1 MESSSLSQARPQ
13 QLGGVRGVFQRLSDL
28 PAGAEVAIWIFLL
41 LAAVGIRLW
50 LIHLLPIGLWS
61 KDAGSYAYSAFR
73 WIHTG
78 VWETDPRRGPV
89 YSMLIAFCG
98 KVWGNITSIMLLQHA
113 MGVVA
118 ILLSILTMR
127 LMHGRRALV
136 PLALCGYAYT
146 VYGLPLYLEHL
157 VRNETLLFF
166 CGSVSLVTWFAAI
179 KYRKLHWLWITGISA
194 AILTATKNVW
204 FPFPVLFVVATL
216 WYFRKEMRSAVA
228 QVLIFVIAFGVPY
241 TGFKVFK
248 HRTLGVDRSDE
259 PQEGV
264 LLYGRTAQYT
274 DLDGGIEPE
283 IKAQIRS
290 QVEDYQHEVFRTKPP
305 KLNNNEILKKT
316 VVPTL
321 TSLLRKQGKNGEDL
335 NRLCRSLAIEAIKT
349 HPLQYSLQVWRDIVR
364 MNVSS
369 GQRYTAP
376 DNKEP
381 ASQKNLLLG
390 LDKPDP
396 LIRVEESV
404 AKLDKIVKK
413 TGEDPNATGS
423 DEEESGPEKQPRR
436 RDTHGPFTVYQD
448 VEMSAWMF
456 DFAPV
461 LLTSLL
467 LPVMFFLSPAPM
479 RAWWLGAAGLWYFTI
494 VLLSTIGR
502 PLDRYLIP
510 ALPVMFFTLT
520 TALILGW
527 NALAGNARCEPRS

>member
-1 MESSSLSQARPQ
+1 MESPSLSQAQPR
-13 QLGGVRGVFQRLSDL
+13 QLGKVRGIFRRLSDL
-28 PAGAEVAIWIFLL
+28 SPAAEVAIWVFLVV
-41 LAAVGIRLW
+41 AAVGIRLW

-89 YSMLIAFCG
+89 YSMLIALCG

-113 MGVVA
+113 MGAAA

-136 PLALCGYAYT
+136 PLALCGYAYA

-166 CGSVSLVTWFAAI
+166 CGSVSLVTWFLAI
-179 KYRKLHWLWITGISA
+179 RNRQVHWLWITGISA

-204 FPFPVLFVVATL
+204 FPFPILFVVATL

-228 QVLIFVIAFGVPY
+228 QVLIFAIAFGVPY
-241 TGFKVFK
+241 MGAKVFK
-248 HRTLGVDRSDE
+248 HRTLGIDRSDE

-264 LLYGRTAQYT
+264 LLYGRTAQFT
-274 DLDGGIEPE
+274 KLDGGIEPE

-321 TSLLRKQGKNGEDL
+321 TSILRKEGKNGEDL
-335 NRLCRSLAIEAIKT
+335 NRLCRSLAIEAIRT
-349 HPLQYSLQVWRDIVR
+349 HPLQYALQVWRDMVR

-369 GQRYTAP
+369 GQRYAAP
-376 DNKEP
+376 DNKEA
-381 ASQKNLLLG
+381 ASQRNLLLE

-404 AKLDKIVKK
+404 AKLDKIVAR
-413 TGEDPNATGS
+413 TGNDPNATAS
-423 DEEESGPEKQPRR
+423 DEEEGGPEKQPRK
-436 RDTHGPFTVYQD
+436 RDTPGPFTTYQD
-448 VEMSAWMF
+448 VLLSAWMF

-467 LPVMFFLSPAPM
+467 LPVIFFLSPASM
-479 RAWWLGAAGLWYFTI
+479 RAWWLGAAGLWYFTV
-494 VLLSTIGR
+494 VLLSTVGR

-527 NALAGNARCEPRS
+527 NALAGNARPKRRS